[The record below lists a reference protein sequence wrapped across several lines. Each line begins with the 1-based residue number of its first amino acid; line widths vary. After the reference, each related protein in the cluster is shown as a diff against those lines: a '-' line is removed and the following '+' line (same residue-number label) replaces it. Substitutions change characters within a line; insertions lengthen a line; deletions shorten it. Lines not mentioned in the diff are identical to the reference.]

1 MWLRVC
7 VRAYE
12 RGNSVCVCGFKSISC
27 RFPTHTSAHMLS
39 ADDSV
44 CACVCVRQRQLM
56 PMHSDAEVESPGSAR
71 KVINFYLLRRVN
83 CNFNRANTTTTP
95 TAHINTERDIPHT
108 HLVTHMQ
115 NPSEERVT
123 TQQRRTGRRNI
134 SHTRSDYGGIPLTR
148 YMLTDSATRTERS
161 WMNESNLMQ

>member
-1 MWLRVC
+1 MC

-27 RFPTHTSAHMLS
+27 RFPTHTSVHMQS

-44 CACVCVRQRQLM
+44 CVCVCVRQWQRM

-71 KVINFYLLRRVN
+71 KVINFYLLWRVN
-83 CNFNRANTTTTP
+83 CNFNRAYTTTP
-95 TAHINTERDIPHT
+95 TAHINTERETPHT

-115 NPSEERVT
+115 KPPEERVT
-123 TQQRRTGRRNI
+123 TQQHCTGRINI
-134 SHTRSDYGGIPLTR
+134 SHTRSDYGEIPLMH
-148 YMLTDSATRTERS
+148 YILIDSATRTEWRC
-161 WMNESNLMQ
+161 NLMSLFVW